1 MRWRWDTV
9 RDEAEF
15 AERLRD
21 WAAGHPGTAVVRRG
35 GAVTLAVAQDAELAR
50 RVASGA

>member
-1 MRWRWDTV
+1 MRWRWDGR

-15 AERLRD
+15 AARLRE
-21 WAAGHPGTAVVRRG
+21 WAAGRSGTAVVRRAG
-35 GAVTLAVAQDAELAR
+35 QVTLAVAPDIELAR